1 MVRSNQ
7 GRSLQLSERCEAPRR
22 VCQERRIRLPLRCC
36 AGVSLLGVRRTC
48 SVQRPRRL
56 TGPARGRPRR
66 RRRAPP
72 PPPQRCAANSRSD
85 CSPRACARGAVLLL
99 CAARLPVK
107 YRVTHT
113 HTDSLDIAS
122 ACRRSQ
128 GAAVR
133 GGRGVPQSLRG
144 GGAAR
149 GARAV
154 VSVLLLAC
162 VSAAAACA
170 SGEGDTYAGGE
181 VRARART
188 APPRTILP
196 VWYLCTLVSWS
207 PPKCMCAA

>member
-1 MVRSNQ
+1 M
-7 GRSLQLSERCEAPRR
+7 
-22 VCQERRIRLPLRCC
+22 
-36 AGVSLLGVRRTC
+36 
-48 SVQRPRRL
+48 
-56 TGPARGRPRR
+56 
-66 RRRAPP
+66 
-72 PPPQRCAANSRSD
+72 
-85 CSPRACARGAVLLL
+85 LLL
-99 CAARLPVK
+99 CAARLPVIGS
-107 YRVTHT
+107 HALPP
-113 HTDSLDIAS
+113 DSLDIAS

-133 GGRGVPQSLRG
+133 VGRGVPQSLRG

-162 VSAAAACA
+162 VSAAAAACA